1 MLAHIAFNVAH
12 IEKAQHAFVS
22 GFEDGHRFA
31 DPCLKC
37 LSAFGSAVVDFFD
50 AFARGFFSACH
61 VAVFLKLCEGRVDGA
76 NRCVVKHRCGLLHRL
91 FEVIKA
97 RVLIG
102 EEPQYDHVLHM
113 CPSAV

>member
-37 LSAFGSAVVDFFD
+37 LSAFGSAVVDFF
-50 AFARGFFSACH
+50 
-61 VAVFLKLCEGRVDGA
+61 
-76 NRCVVKHRCGLLHRL
+76 
-91 FEVIKA
+91 
-97 RVLIG
+97 
-102 EEPQYDHVLHM
+102 
-113 CPSAV
+113 